1 MASVCGKSAVDEG
14 CVERQNGG
22 TMTSRTVVRGI
33 VAVGLIVSV
42 QLAMSQIP
50 FAQQTA
56 PPAAPAT
63 GAPPAAPAA
72 APQTGRGGG
81 RGGVDS
87 RVQQRTYTFADT
99 NEQMPYALVV
109 SSRVTK
115 DRKSPLI
122 VSLHGLGG
130 DQNTMVRESL
140 RSVELAEQGG
150 YILVAPMGYNSGGW
164 YGIPPGPPRGG
175 GANANPNANPNAA
188 AAQRGRGAGGRGAG
202 AGGTAITEAAKVREA
217 SEKDVLTVLDMV
229 RKEFNVDER
238 RIYLMGHSM
247 GGAGTY
253 YLGSKHGR
261 IWAALAPI
269 APAAGAMR
277 NDRAKI
283 LQAIKDAGV
292 PMLVSMGDADEA
304 VSVESVREWVD
315 TMKELQMNFE
325 YKEHPGVTHGPIMAA
340 SMEDIYKFFE
350 KHSRPAAR

>member
-1 MASVCGKSAVDEG
+1 
-14 CVERQNGG
+14 
-22 TMTSRTVVRGI
+22 
-33 VAVGLIVSV
+33 
-42 QLAMSQIP
+42 MSQVP
-50 FAQQTA
+50 FAQDTA
-56 PPAAPAT
+56 AQVAPAAPQ
-63 GAPPAAPAA
+63 AAPAPV

-81 RGGVDS
+81 RGAVDS

-99 NEQMPYALVV
+99 NEQMPYALFV
-109 SSRVTK
+109 SSKVTRDK
-115 DRKSPLI
+115 KNPLI

-175 GANANPNANPNAA
+175 GAGAP
-188 AAQRGRGAGGRGAG
+188 QRGRGAGRGVT
-202 AGGTAITEAAKVREA
+202 AGGTAITDPAKVREA
-217 SEKDVLTVLDMV
+217 SEKDVMAVLDMV

-253 YLGSKHGR
+253 YLGSKHATE
-261 IWAALAPI
+261 WAALAPI
-269 APAAGAMR
+269 APAAMAMT
-277 NDRAKI
+277 NDRTKV

-304 VSVESVREWVD
+304 VPVANVRMWVD

-325 YKEHPGVTHGPIMAA
+325 YKEYPGVTHGPIMGA
-340 SMEDIYKFFE
+340 SMADIYAFFA
-350 KHSRPAAR
+350 KHSKPAAR